1 MNIELRDR
9 TEETVRVYFNM
20 TRDEEIQSLCPQ
32 KAKTEDEAVADFYE
46 TLSDNAKSYG
56 RTIYIDGEY
65 IGDIWCYC
73 IDRDENPNAMV
84 SYCIF
89 KKEYWGRGIGSI
101 ALEMFLK
108 EVTEKLQLKSIGA
121 FTYANN
127 IGSIRVLEKNGFVL
141 SESFEED
148 GTESS
153 FYLLHV

>member
-108 EVTEKLQLKSIGA
+108 EITEKLQLKSIGA

>member
-89 KKEYWGRGIGSI
+89 KKGYWGRGIGSI

-127 IGSIRVLEKNGFVL
+127 IGSIRVLERNGFVL

-148 GTESS
+148 GIESS

>member
-101 ALEMFLK
+101 ALEKFLK

>member
-89 KKEYWGRGIGSI
+89 KKGYWGRGIGSI

>member
-108 EVTEKLQLKSIGA
+108 EITEKFQLKSIGA